1 MMEKRMYSLLFFTG
15 LVTLVQ
21 SVPHK
26 YYLIQQGKT
35 WSDAQAYCR
44 VTHTD
49 LAIVE
54 SNEDM
59 VRLQNEAQRQQFNS
73 SAWIGLWNDIHSWR
87 WSLGNEPL
95 GSETFWYFNEPN
107 NGGGNQACAATDT
120 RQWSDKACTDKYPV
134 VCFDEN
140 KAGTERFIYVPNSMT
155 WLEAQSYCRQYHTD
169 LTSVKSLTEN
179 NIVKGL
185 ISGYSWIG
193 LFRDSWKW
201 TDKTNFSTVSWVT
214 GKPDNAL
221 KVENCGYI
229 INNQAADA
237 LCSDVKPFFCCSD
250 ITGQKQ
256 TIRVKIQ
263 SSQDVKDPAVKAMI
277 LKQIYQ
283 KLKDHEMAENS
294 TVKWAEQR
302 DGEVFHKKK
311 DNNIGAGNENQQRCD
326 L

>member
-1 MMEKRMYSLLFFTG
+1 MLLNHVHRGFKIPSAG
-15 LVTLVQ
+15 IVPLVQ

-44 VTHTD
+44 ATHTD

-59 VRLQNEAQRQQFNS
+59 VRLQNEAQTQQFIS
-73 SAWIGLWNDIHSWR
+73 SAWLGLWNDINSWR

-95 GSETFWYFNEPN
+95 GSETFWNSIEPN
-107 NGGGNQACAATDT
+107 NSGGNQACVTTDKW
-120 RQWSDKACTDKYPV
+120 QWNDKKCTDKYPF

-140 KAGTERFIYVPNSMT
+140 KIGTERFIYISNSTT

-169 LTSVKSLTEN
+169 LTSVKSVTEN

-185 ISGYSWIG
+185 VSGNSWIG

-201 TDKTNFSTVSWVT
+201 MDKTNFSTISWVS
-214 GKPDNAL
+214 GQPDNAL
-221 KVENCGYI
+221 KVENCGCI
-229 INNQAADA
+229 IKDQAADA
-237 LCSDVKPFFCCSD
+237 LCSDVKPFFCCSE
-250 ITGQKQ
+250 ITEIKR
-256 TIRVKIQ
+256 TIRLKIR
-263 SSQDVKDPAVKAMI
+263 SSQDVKDAAVKAMI

-283 KLKDHEMAENS
+283 KLKDHGTAQNS
-294 TVKWAEQR
+294 TMKWVEQQ

-311 DNNIGAGNENQQRCD
+311 ENNIGAGNENP
-326 L
+326 